1 MIVCLCEG
9 VSDKRIREEIECG
22 ACTLEDIKKEC
33 GAGGE
38 CGGCI
43 FMLIEILNE
52 VKPLDKLNTHVNA
65 SKYKNPD
72 SK

>member
-1 MIVCLCEG
+1 MIVCLCAG
-9 VSDKRIREEIECG
+9 VSDKRIREEILIG
-22 ACTLEDIKKEC
+22 ASNLDDLKKVC
-33 GAGGE
+33 GAGGK

-43 FMLIEILNE
+43 FMLMEILSE